1 MVEPRVFRWASG
13 SVVEEEWCD
22 PHAGSVRV
30 ADSWLVVDGCAVS
43 LALHLERFT
52 TSLAAV
58 DSALDARAFAADAIA
73 MIPAQGRWF
82 PRLEAID
89 YGDGAMLRFHL
100 REAPEALTDVTLATA
115 PRDPRTQTNVKGPD
129 LAALGALRRELD
141 IGEAVILDDGF
152 IAEGAWSSIVWWQN
166 DTLHVVDSSIPRLPG
181 VTEHTI
187 RDHAEFIGAPVVAAR
202 VRPEDLAG
210 AEVWALSALHG
221 IRVVTEWR
229 DGPAV
234 HIEPG
239 RVDYWRQQYLNQ
251 RQRWSSDEVRS
262 QS

>member
-1 MVEPRVFRWASG
+1 MVEPRVFRWADG

-30 ADSWLVVDGCAVS
+30 ADSWLVVDGHAVS
-43 LALHLERFT
+43 LTRHLERFT

-58 DSALDARAFAADAIA
+58 DANLNARAFAADAIA
-73 MIPAQGRWF
+73 IIPNEGRWF

-100 REAPEALTDVTLATA
+100 REAPDALTDVTFATSS
-115 PRDPRTQTNVKGPD
+115 RDPRTQTDVKGPD

-141 IGEAVILDDGF
+141 IGEAVLLDGEF
-152 IAEGAWSSIVWWQN
+152 VAEGAWSSIVWWQN
-166 DTLHVVDSSIPRLPG
+166 DTLHVVDSSIPRLTS
-181 VTEHTI
+181 VTEHTL
-187 RDHAEFIGAPVVAAR
+187 REHAAFIGAPVVGAC
-202 VRPEDLAG
+202 VRPEELDG
-210 AEVWALSALHG
+210 AEVWSLSALHG

-234 HIEPG
+234 HSEPG

-251 RQRWSSDEVRS
+251 RQPWSSEEVRS